1 MEAGCAWCPWAAY
14 AGGYADLLGH
24 LPGVR
29 AWGGGTRAGLAPP
42 LQITIGLCLFCMK
55 EKLPLANNQETL
67 RDGVN
72 YVSSADN
79 TYQFTVLYH
88 RHAFDVAFGE

>member
-1 MEAGCAWCPWAAY
+1 MVLSWYQNVSGTPTWVR
-14 AGGYADLLGH
+14 H
-24 LPGVR
+24 LRWDR
-29 AWGGGTRAGLAPP
+29 AWGGGTRAGQAPP

-67 RDGVN
+67 CDGVY

-88 RHAFDVAFGE
+88 RHALDVAFGE